1 LNIAIVTVSDSV
13 ARGTRSDLSGDVIAA
28 WASARGDTVVS
39 RVVAADDSV
48 EIVRALLDA
57 CDSGACDL
65 VVTTG
70 GTGLSKRDVTPE
82 ATRTVISAEAPG
94 FGERLR
100 DHATRFP
107 RASLSRGVAGVRAR
121 TLIVNLPGS
130 PGGVRDGL
138 ATLEP
143 VVSHACDILSGRF
156 TEHSSEHPTEPRSSD
171 GA

>member
-1 LNIAIVTVSDSV
+1 MNIAIVTVSDSV
-13 ARGTRSDLSGDVIAA
+13 ARGTRADLSGDAIAE
-28 WASARGDTVVS
+28 WAVARGDSIIS
-39 RVVAADDSV
+39 RVVTADDSV
-48 EIVRALLDA
+48 EIVRTLIDL

-70 GTGLSKRDVTPE
+70 GTGLSLRDVTPE
-82 ATRTVISAEAPG
+82 ATRAVISSEAPG

-107 RASLSRGVAGVRAR
+107 RASLSRGVAGIRAR

-130 PGGVRDGL
+130 TGGVRDGL

-143 VVSHACDILSGRF
+143 VVSHACDILSGRVA
-156 TEHSSEHPTEPRSSD
+156 EHRSDEQRSSD